1 MSSARLLSPDVQWV
15 EEPRIVQIPR
25 WIGEYEVLERIGA
38 GGMGVVYSC
47 RRRGE
52 QQRLAIK
59 LLSGSLLQSEGERDS
74 FLRECSVLAR
84 LQHPHIL
91 TVCDYGVTQGV
102 PYLVTEL
109 CLDARGEPFS
119 LAQMQDRR
127 VSRSVDPYVLV
138 SVVPQVCWALA
149 YIHQQGLV
157 HRDIKPENVLLQEA
171 RTGELTAKLADFG
184 LAGIT
189 ADAELVR
196 RGSWAGGD
204 EAHDGGEG
212 HGVFS
217 GTYDYMSPEQTAG
230 EALNAGSDVY
240 SLGVLVYRVA
250 TGYDRV
256 FFRKPTEVVPDLPAW
271 VDKLVVASVVSD
283 REKRCRDGLEL
294 LYQLPKSL
302 RPGGVVRAGEG
313 RKRPERPEITYGRDH
328 SEGES

>member
-1 MSSARLLSPDVQWV
+1 MQVPAR
-15 EEPRIVQIPR
+15 
-25 WIGEYEVLERIGA
+25 IGEYEVMERIGE
-38 GGMGVVYSC
+38 GGMGVVHAC

-52 QQRLAIK
+52 PHRLAIK
-59 LLSGSLLQSEGERDS
+59 LLSGSLLESEGESDS

-91 TVCDYGVTQGV
+91 AVRDHGVAGGV

-109 CLDARGEPFS
+109 CRDARGAPFS
-119 LAQMQDRR
+119 LAVMQDRR

-138 SVVPQVCWALA
+138 SVVPQMCWALA

-189 ADAELVR
+189 ADAEFVR
-196 RGSWAGGD
+196 RGSWAGEDAAQSGGD
-204 EAHDGGEG
+204 G
-212 HGVFS
+212 HGGFS
-217 GTYDYMSPEQTAG
+217 GTYDYMSPEQMAG
-230 EALNAGSDVY
+230 EPLDAASDVY
-240 SLGVLVYRVA
+240 SLGVLIYRVA

-271 VDKLVVASVVSD
+271 VDKLVVASIVPE
-283 REKRCRDGLEL
+283 REKRCRDALEL
-294 LYQLPKSL
+294 MYHLPKSL

-313 RKRPERPEITYGRDH
+313 TKRPERPKMIYGRGSDGD
-328 SEGES
+328 EA